1 MDPILYLFFFPEG
14 FLQVVSL
21 SWWKKKS
28 LSKSQDQLQLK
39 RKSFGWR
46 DKIDTESSLPPFA
59 LCPVGKARVW
69 TALPNEGNADTAAC
83 LALLWGLGTWTF

>member
-1 MDPILYLFFFPEG
+1 MFLF
-14 FLQVVSL
+14 L
-21 SWWKKKS
+21 SGTEKKS
-28 LSKSQDQLQLK
+28 LSRPQDQLLLK

-46 DKIDTESSLPPFA
+46 DTIDTKSSLQPFA

-69 TALPNEGNADTAAC
+69 TAPPNQGNADTAGVGLLAC